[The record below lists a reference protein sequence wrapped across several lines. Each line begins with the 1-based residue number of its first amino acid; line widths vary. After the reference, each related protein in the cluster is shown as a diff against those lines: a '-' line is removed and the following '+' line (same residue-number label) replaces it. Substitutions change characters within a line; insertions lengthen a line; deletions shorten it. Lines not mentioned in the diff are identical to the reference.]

1 MENPWHSISGLKA
14 EYGIEGGKKEKFELL
29 LFALASLSCLEKK
42 KKNTAVRASSDVSMS
57 CEQAGVKRGDNSAGV
72 CRPLG
77 TEYLCKITKSYKDR
91 PKSPSK

>member
-1 MENPWHSISGLKA
+1 M
-14 EYGIEGGKKEKFELL
+14 L

-91 PKSPSK
+91 PNRLPSSLSPLKLNVRLIYTGNQP